1 MAKPKKVKSIVK
13 PLEVIKARIK
23 VLGHFYEAAGQTV
36 AEAITNLKPLKG
48 RGMSILEVTKGDK
61 QRNKILNFR
70 TTMLLFSPSTTQ
82 RNMALKNVISMFSDL

>member
-61 QRNKILNFR
+61 QRNKISNSFHQILQLFLTFFLITQTIR
-70 TTMLLFSPSTTQ
+70 LLIPK
-82 RNMALKNVISMFSDL
+82 R